1 MNCGEANALLSELLD
16 DELPEAARAG
26 VEAHVASCERCA
38 GDFRKLAR
46 TVRFVRAN
54 VSQGTRTAMG
64 RAEEEL
70 MRAATDETYGKD
82 PVHVLVEYA
91 PLVFPPGGAG
101 KEDQA

>member
-1 MNCGEANALLSELLD
+1 MNCDEAGELLSELLD

-38 GDFRKLAR
+38 GEYRKLAR

-54 VSQGTRTAMG
+54 VSQGPRTPMG

-70 MRAATDETYGKD
+70 MRAATDETYTKD
-82 PVHVLVEYA
+82 PVQVLVEYA
-91 PLVFPPGGAG
+91 PIVFPPRGRDE
-101 KEDQA
+101 EDRA